1 MNAVAIRRLRLGP
14 YWWTGGVLLA
24 LAILAGSLAAPSEVS
39 PVHVSDKVQHFAG
52 YGALSFWFAGLLE
65 RNRYP
70 VLALLLVVF
79 GVAIEGLQLAM
90 GLGRSADW
98 RDVVANAAGIATAI
112 ALAYA
117 GLGAWMLYVERRLG
131 IT

>member
-14 YWWTGGVLLA
+14 YWWAGGVLLA
-24 LAILAGSLAAPSEVS
+24 LAILIGSLATPGTLS
-39 PVHVSDKVQHFAG
+39 PLYVSDKIVHFVG

-65 RNRYP
+65 RHRYP
-70 VLALLLVVF
+70 VLAVLLVAF
-79 GVAIEGLQLAM
+79 GVGIEGMQYAM

-98 RDVVANAAGIATAI
+98 RDVVANSAGIVTSL

-117 GLGAWMLYVERRLG
+117 GLGAWMFYVERRLG
-131 IT
+131 LS

>member
-1 MNAVAIRRLRLGP
+1 MNAVAIRRLRLRP
-14 YWWTGGVLLA
+14 YWWAGGILLA
-24 LAILAGSLAAPSEVS
+24 LAVLTGSLVAPS
-39 PVHVSDKVQHFAG
+39 HVEAVQLGDKVQHFIG

-65 RNRYP
+65 RDRYLL
-70 VLALLLVVF
+70 LALLLVAF
-79 GVAIEGLQLAM
+79 GVAIEGMQYAM

-98 RDVVANAAGIATAI
+98 RDVVANAAGIASAL

-131 IT
+131 LA